1 MDEDP
6 STIKEYSP
14 YIINRC
20 MSGHIDTVMYAN
32 ELNKNCNI
40 DKKLQYDFLINIVR
54 KRKRFSPWV
63 RKEKVEDLECVKSY
77 YGYSNEKAQQV
88 LGILTKEQLTF
99 IKNKLETGGM
109 K

>member
-6 STIKEYSP
+6 STVKEYSP

-32 ELNKNCNI
+32 ELNKNSSI